1 MNYSGYESIH
11 LAYEEARRLN
21 QLVFFGINEKVITQ
35 ELVSQTTVECALTLI
50 VENCRKLKYLC
61 CNASLEEI
69 LHQVD
74 VIFNELVRFSLSAEC
89 FNTAFILCEMMIQL
103 FQKVYNLTNIPSKKR
118 QKDYDSLEAYI
129 KGLKARLTL
138 IYEACQNRQR
148 FSHNVLLAIS
158 FIMDNYTQDVSLKII
173 SEYTNVNPTSLST
186 DFNRE
191 VTMSISEYISKLR
204 IDKAKSLLATDLDIQ
219 EIMTA
224 VGFTNMRYFTD
235 VFKKEMNMTPLAYRK
250 AIQNDMIL

>member
-1 MNYSGYESIH
+1 
-11 LAYEEARRLN
+11 
-21 QLVFFGINEKVITQ
+21 
-35 ELVSQTTVECALTLI
+35 
-50 VENCRKLKYLC
+50 
-61 CNASLEEI
+61 
-69 LHQVD
+69 
-74 VIFNELVRFSLSAEC
+74 
-89 FNTAFILCEMMIQL
+89 MIQL

-129 KGLKARLTL
+129 KDLKARLTL
-138 IYEACQNRQR
+138 IYEACQNGQR